1 MKRIERFD
9 TEIKLG
15 VVRREEDERLVVV
28 EVDKDGNELDAFTL
42 EELFEG
48 YEDKEYIQLAIKYSR
63 EV

>member
-15 VVRREEDERLVVV
+15 VVRREEDDRLVVV

>member
-1 MKRIERFD
+1 MKRIERLD

-15 VVRREEDERLVVV
+15 VVRREEEGLVVV
-28 EVDKDGNELDAFTL
+28 EVDKDGNELDTFTL